1 MTRQNGK
8 SLEEILHPDDYG
20 SIAEI
25 FCNAA
30 ETEGKHIYESRLN
43 KEDESLFWVSG
54 IVEKTRMRMETDPDR
69 HIP

>member
-1 MTRQNGK
+1 MTRQRK

-30 ETEGKHIYESRLN
+30 ERKERYTSRFN
-43 KEDESLFWVSG
+43 KEDESLSG
-54 IVEKTRMRMETDPDR
+54 CRIVEKTRNENGPDPDR